1 MRIDSIAQAQ
11 QMFNLNKTTATTRT
25 MPSNF
30 SDKLQI
36 SMVGKDIQTAK
47 NALANAPEIRE
58 DLVASINVSTKPLE
72 LDINS
77 DNRSCSLNI
86 SSKEETLSSV

>member
-1 MRIDSIAQAQ
+1 MSIDSIAQAQ

-58 DLVASINVSTKPLE
+58 DLVASIKERYQSGTYDVSGREFADKIV
-72 LDINS
+72 DRYF
-77 DNRSCSLNI
+77 D
-86 SSKEETLSSV
+86 TLA